1 MKTEDVR
8 KIFDAELAKMLDCK
22 EIDGAYFVSYP
33 VYVPSKGRPTVKMT
47 TKFLDEGGIPFYV
60 VVEPQDAA
68 AYKENYSPDKILVMD
83 KNDQGI
89 AYARN
94 FCKDHSKSKGDAF
107 HWQIDDN
114 IHYLGYRANG
124 KNHKGSAANI
134 MGLAES
140 FVNMFENVAAASLSH
155 NMFAFAKNYSID
167 INKQVY
173 TCALFGNNN
182 DLKWRPD
189 VIEDTDYSLQVLTAG
204 YTTFLFNRLIMNKVA
219 TGVIK
224 GGNTEISHGG
234 NRRLLRSQALQKYW
248 PGWFTI
254 TEQYGRVKVA
264 PSRIWKT
271 FKQEPKHIGETVDN
285 LSSFYG

>member
-1 MKTEDVR
+1 MKTEEVR
-8 KIFDAELAKMLDCK
+8 KLFDSELTKMLELK
-22 EIDGAYFVSYP
+22 GIEGSYWVSYP
-33 VYVPSKGRPTVKMT
+33 VYVPSKGRPNVRMT
-47 TKFLDEGGIPFYV
+47 TKFLEEAGITFYV
-60 VVEPQDAA
+60 VVEPQDAES
-68 AYKENYSPDKILVMD
+68 YRKNYSSDQILVMAE
-83 KNDQGI
+83 NDQGI

-114 IHYLGYRANG
+114 IHYLGYRSDG
-124 KNHKGSAANI
+124 KNHKGSATSI
-134 MGLAES
+134 IGLAES
-140 FVNMFENVAAASLSH
+140 FVNKFENVAAASLSH
-155 NMFAFAKNYSID
+155 NMFAFAKKYSID

-204 YTTFLFNRLIMNKVA
+204 YTTILFNRLIMNKVA

-234 NRRLLRSQALQKYW
+234 NRRLLRSQALEKYW
-248 PGWFTI
+248 PGWFKI

-271 FKQEPKHIGETVDN
+271 FQQEPKLLGETIDN
-285 LSSFYG
+285 LSSFYV

>member
-8 KIFDAELAKMLDCK
+8 KLFEAELAEMVDCK
-22 EIDGAYFVSYP
+22 EIEGAYFVSYP
-33 VYVPSKGRPTVKMT
+33 IYVPSKGRADKKIT
-47 TKFLDEGGIPFYV
+47 TKFLEEAGIPFYV
-60 VVEPQDAA
+60 VVEPQDAK
-68 AYKENYSPDKILVMD
+68 AYYDNYLPDQVLVMD

-94 FCKDHSKSKGDAF
+94 FCKKHSELHGDKY

-114 IHYLGYRANG
+114 IYYLGYRHEN
-124 KNHKGSAANI
+124 KNKKASPEHI
-134 MGLAES
+134 LGLAES
-140 FVNMFENVAAASLSH
+140 FVNKFENVGAVSLTH
-155 NMFAFAKNYSID
+155 IMFAFAKKNVID
-167 INKQVY
+167 VNKQVY
-173 TCALFGNNN
+173 SCALFRNNVTSQ
-182 DLKWRPD
+182 WRPD
-189 VIEDTDYSLQVLTAG
+189 VIEDTDYSLQILTEG
-204 YTTFLFNRLIMNKVA
+204 YTTFLFNRLIMNKIA

-248 PGWFTI
+248 PGWFKI

-264 PSRIWKT
+264 PSQIWKT
-271 FKQEPKHIGETVDN
+271 FKQEPKLIGEINHD